1 MSNISKIVKAKIE
14 NFSQENIDKA
24 NFYCNQAAKL
34 LKKFSTN
41 QDMDLVIQAMDL
53 YNQSIQTYSRITE
66 PYIALAYLAWQLADH
81 TNAIQLIKKALDIDP
96 FNKSAQKLF
105 SEIEADFK
113 NKSQSQILKKYSDK
127 SLANKI
133 NEKANKLSSNSSN
146 DIASRI
152 SGIFNYKQ
160 EKATK
165 KASKSS
171 NNSINNNDDFDKMLK
186 QTAKSMKKV

>member
-14 NFSQENIDKA
+14 NFSQENINKA

-34 LKKFSTN
+34 LKDFSN
-41 QDMDLVIQAMDL
+41 SQDINLVVQAMDL
-53 YNQSIQTYSRITE
+53 YNQSIQIYSRITE
-66 PYIALAYLAWQLADH
+66 PYIALAYLSWQLNDH

-105 SEIEADFK
+105 SEIEIDFK

-127 SLANKI
+127 SLSTKI

-146 DIASRI
+146 DITSRI
-152 SGIFNYKQ
+152 SAIFNYKQ

-171 NNSINNNDDFDKMLK
+171 SNSINNNDDFDKMLK
-186 QTAKSMKKV
+186 QTAKSMKKI